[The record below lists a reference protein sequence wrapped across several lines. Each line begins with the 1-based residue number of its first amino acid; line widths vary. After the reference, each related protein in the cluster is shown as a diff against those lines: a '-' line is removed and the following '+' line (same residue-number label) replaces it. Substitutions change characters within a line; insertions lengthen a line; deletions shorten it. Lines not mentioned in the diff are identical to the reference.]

1 MAARPAAT
9 FYLIHGPKVTLKY
22 QIRISQKLTD
32 SEKITAIS
40 NNISPHSG
48 QKGFWPSGAPELIYR
63 ESKISIEMQYKEL
76 VIGHFM
82 ALGLCDQIQI

>member
-48 QKGFWPSGAPELIYR
+48 
-63 ESKISIEMQYKEL
+63 
-76 VIGHFM
+76 
-82 ALGLCDQIQI
+82 